1 MAVTMRDE
9 RGAVYVEFLLA
20 FLPLFVLFLALCQIA
35 LLVASKVVVRHA
47 AFAAARSAIVVLDDE
62 PQYYAD
68 APRGVLSETKS
79 VEPPTSSAAAGLVGA
94 LSSLA
99 TSIVPETGAGAMPVT
114 QRGARMRAIRGAALR
129 PLSAMA
135 PTAAAFLGGKG
146 ATLADAVTRDPEGA
160 KGFATVYADAATLVT
175 LHRAEGDHELAAE
188 PILHNTPITLRVTFL
203 QLCGVPLVRNL
214 ICHQLGSLLDAST
227 PLPGDK
233 ATPTLRE
240 RLARAGAPAWLE
252 AAADPAAR
260 FMAFE
265 AEVTLPNQGALYE
278 YVEAGDA
285 APPEL

>member
-35 LLVASKVVVRHA
+35 LLVAGKVVVRHA

-62 PQYYAD
+62 PLYYGD

-79 VEPPTSSAAAGLVGA
+79 VEPTPPAAGGLANA

-99 TSIVPETGAGAMPVT
+99 TSLVPETGAAATPVT

-129 PLSAMA
+129 PLSAIA
-135 PTAAAFLGGKG
+135 PSAEAFLGGTG
-146 ATLADAVTRDPEGA
+146 ATLADAVIRDPEEA
-160 KGFATVYADAATLVT
+160 KGFATVYADAAALVT
-175 LHRAEGDHELAAE
+175 LHRAAGVHELAAE
-188 PILHNTPITLRVTFL
+188 PILHNTPITVRVTYL

-227 PLPGDK
+227 MLPGGK
-233 ATPTLRE
+233 PTPTLRE

-278 YVEAGDA
+278 YAEAGDA
-285 APPEL
+285 PLPEL